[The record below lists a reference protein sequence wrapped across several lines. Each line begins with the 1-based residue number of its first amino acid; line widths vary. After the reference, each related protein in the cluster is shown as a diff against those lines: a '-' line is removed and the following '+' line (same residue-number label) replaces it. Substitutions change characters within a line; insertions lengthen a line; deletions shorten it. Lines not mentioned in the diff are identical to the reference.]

1 MQAEEVHYFLC
12 YQVKEK
18 SEARQKELE
27 KKRRERTARKQA
39 EAEARQQLIR
49 EEKEQQARFK
59 REEEAI
65 NKEMAKIRRT
75 MEEERKAA
83 SEKLEK

>member
-1 MQAEEVHYFLC
+1 M
-12 YQVKEK
+12 
-18 SEARQKELE
+18 E

-65 NKEMAKIRRT
+65 NKEMAKIRHT